1 MPTIKMSE
9 VGVGTFN
16 ANDISRIESMPKFT
30 ILNRE
35 LGKNVYNTNMEGLF
49 KCFLCVQGVTDIS
62 CCNKH
67 SDFSD
72 MQKKN
77 VNE

>member
-1 MPTIKMSE
+1 MATIKMSE

-16 ANDISRIESMPKFT
+16 TNDISRIESMPKFT

-35 LGKNVYNTNMEGLF
+35 PGKNAYNTNMEGLF
-49 KCFLCVQGVTDIS
+49 KCSLYVQGGTDIS

-72 MQKKN
+72 I
-77 VNE
+77 